1 LLILSLHIRFF
12 YGNMSVKEGVMARV
26 PITVMGFRCERCGH
40 EWIPRGAN
48 NGPET
53 CPKCKSPFWDRPRK
67 SMMAYEA
74 FTEKIVAVLK
84 KANGPLTWTEIRT
97 AAGLPQLFPNN
108 QWVHRMEKDVGLRR
122 QRDAH
127 GVIHWQLA
135 DASDTTP
142 PQTTKP
148 IRKRSGGK
156 QGAME

>member
-1 LLILSLHIRFF
+1 ML
-12 YGNMSVKEGVMARV
+12 VKEGVMARV

-48 NGPET
+48 TGPET

-67 SMMAYEA
+67 SMMAYED
-74 FTEKIVAVLK
+74 FTEKIVAVLEEGQW
-84 KANGPLTWTEIRT
+84 AAYMDGNPNCGGAYRNYSRTTNGFIGWKRT
-97 AAGLPQLFPNN
+97 S
-108 QWVHRMEKDVGLRR
+108 GLRR

-142 PQTTKP
+142 PQITKP
-148 IRKRSGGK
+148 ISKRSGGK